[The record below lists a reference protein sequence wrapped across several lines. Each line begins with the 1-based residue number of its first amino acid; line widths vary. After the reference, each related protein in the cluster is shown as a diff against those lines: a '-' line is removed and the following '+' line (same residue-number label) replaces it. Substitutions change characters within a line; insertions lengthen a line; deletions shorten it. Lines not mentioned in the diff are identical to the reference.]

1 MKKQKIKTGWMLF
14 LLFVTE
20 LGFTAI
26 PKPKVYVLNTSMG
39 TQIPSNSINDIV
51 SFGNDIW
58 VATGNGLAKTSDHGA
73 TWKIFTQQNGLG
85 KGSVSAIAMVEGLI
99 WVATAYDTTTPLGTF
114 PAGGGLSWSTDN
126 GKTWH
131 WIPQPMDSREETRYK
146 PTTTNIQNLT
156 YDIEIVVQGTDTTV
170 WIASFGG
177 GLRKSSDRGKTW
189 DVVTV
194 DGHPFDALG
203 FLTHR
208 AFSVFFDGVSLWVG
222 TAGGIHQSF
231 DYGKTWI
238 TYTHQNQT
246 RPISGNFVV
255 AIATQKTE
263 EREIVW
269 AGTVNALDSTEFR
282 AVSKSEDNGLTWSTH
297 LSGVFAY
304 NFAFDGSKV
313 FVATDQGLY
322 YSPDYGETWSLFPQI
337 RDPETGEAFYGV
349 EMYSVAVDQEG
360 GLWVGGSEGLAYTP
374 NLGLTWRIF
383 RSFPIPGEKGQPKTY
398 AYPNPF
404 SPLGTHLEGK
414 SEGYV
419 RFQYTVT
426 KPGSVTVLVYDSGLH
441 LVRTVVQGKE
451 RSQGSFSEVWDGKND
466 LGEVVANG
474 VYFYRIEIGNETP
487 IWGKVMVIK

>member
-1 MKKQKIKTGWMLF
+1 MFF
-14 LLFVTE
+14 LLCTTGCLAYF
-20 LGFTAI
+20 
-26 PKPKVYVLNTSMG
+26 PKENAYFLNKPM
-39 TQIPSNSINDIV
+39 QARIPSNSINDIV
-51 SFGNDIW
+51 VFGKDLW
-58 VATGNGLAKTSDHGA
+58 VATGNGLAKTQDQGE
-73 TWKIFTQQNGLG
+73 TWEVFTHENGLG
-85 KGSVSAIAMVEGLI
+85 KGSVSAIAVVEGLI

-131 WIPQPMDSREETRYK
+131 WIPQPVDSRDETRYK

-156 YDIEIVVQGTDTTV
+156 YDIAIVVNGIDTTV

-177 GLRKSSDRGKTW
+177 GLRKSCDRGKTW
-189 DVVTV
+189 EVVTV
-194 DGHPFDALG
+194 DGYPFDAFG

-208 AFSVFFDGVSLWVG
+208 AFSVFFDGTSLWAG
-222 TAGGIHQSF
+222 TAGGIHQSL
-231 DYGKTWI
+231 DYGKTWV
-238 TYTHQNQT
+238 TYSHQNQSH
-246 RPISGNFVV
+246 PISGNFVV
-255 AIATQKTE
+255 AIATQRTE

-269 AGTVNALDSTEFR
+269 AATVNALDSTEFR

-297 LSGVFAY
+297 LAGAFAY
-304 NFAFDGSKV
+304 HFAFEGSKV

-322 YSPDYGETWSLFPQI
+322 YSPDYGENWTQFSPI
-337 RDPETGEAFYGV
+337 RDVETGEAFYNG
-349 EMYSVAVDQEG
+349 EIYSVAVDPQG
-360 GLWVGGSEGLAYTP
+360 GLWVGGSEGLAWTN

-383 RSFPIPGEKGQPKTY
+383 RSFPTPGERGEPKTY

-404 SPLGTHLEGK
+404 SPLGTHLEGR

-426 KPGSVTVLVYDSGLH
+426 HPGGVTVRVYDSGMH
-441 LVRTVVQGKE
+441 LVRTVVQGKQ
-451 RSQGSFSEVWDGKND
+451 RPHGSFSEVWDGRNE

-474 VYFYRIEIGNETP
+474 VYFYRIDIGNEKP

>member
-1 MKKQKIKTGWMLF
+1 MKKGKIKIIH
-14 LLFVTE
+14 LLFVF
-20 LGFTAI
+20 LWI
-26 PKPKVYVLNTSMG
+26 PFSFAYFP
-39 TQIPSNSINDIV
+39 TQKGYFLDQPVETKIPSNSINDIV
-51 SFGNDIW
+51 AFGKDLWI
-58 VATGNGLAKTSDHGA
+58 ATGNGLAKTQDRGE
-73 TWKIFTQQNGLG
+73 TWEICTQKNGLG
-85 KGSVSAIAMVEGLI
+85 KGSVSAIAIVEGLI

-126 GKTWH
+126 GRTWH
-131 WIPQPMDSREETRYK
+131 WIPQPVDSKEETGYK

-156 YDIEIVVQGTDTTV
+156 YDIEIVVDGKDTTV

-177 GLRKSSDRGKTW
+177 GLRKSTDRGKTW
-189 DVVTV
+189 EVVTV
-194 DGHPFDALG
+194 DGYPFDALG

-208 AFSVFFDGVSLWVG
+208 AFSVFFDGTSLWAG
-222 TAGGIHQSF
+222 TAGGIHQSL
-231 DYGKTWI
+231 DMGKTWV
-238 TYTHQNQT
+238 TYNHQNQSH
-246 RPISGNFVV
+246 PISGNFVV

-282 AVSKSEDNGLTWSTH
+282 AVSKSEDNGLTWSTY
-297 LSGVFAY
+297 LSGIFAY

-322 YSPDYGETWSLFPQI
+322 YSPDYGETWSRFPEI
-337 RDPETGEAFYGV
+337 RDMETGETFFNGEV
-349 EMYSVAVDQEG
+349 YSVAVDQEG
-360 GLWVGGSEGLAYTP
+360 VLWVGGSEGLAWTS
-374 NLGLTWRIF
+374 NLGLTWHIF
-383 RSFPIPGEKGQPKTY
+383 RSFPTPGEKGEPKTY

-419 RFQYTVT
+419 RFQYTVQT
-426 KPGSVTVLVYDSGLH
+426 PSRITVRVYDSGMH

-451 RSQGSFSEVWDGKND
+451 RPQGSFSEMWDGQNE

-474 VYFYRIEIGNETP
+474 VYFYRIDIGNEKP
-487 IWGKVMVIK
+487 LWGKVMVIK